1 MCMELQQGNGYLQ
14 FNFNISQLAI
24 MKKICIYDSDIKWV
38 YIKAK
43 EGNEYP

>member
-24 MKKICIYDSDIKWV
+24 MKKICIYDMILNGYTSRL
-38 YIKAK
+38 K